1 MTLVELVLTIVKI
14 VIILGF
20 FLNMAALSVWAD
32 RRQGAMVQDRVGPN
46 RAVVYLP
53 NMVARFIV
61 LLPPA
66 ALGVGS
72 IVASFF
78 TQAPNNQA
86 QLQAFQRICLER
98 TMLNV
103 QFTVFV
109 AWLSLLVLCVTVQR
123 GGAIN
128 KAEEMFEG
136 IDPRSLFFGG
146 LGFHALGLVAMRFVT
161 TDAAIG
167 AARGT
172 GFGLGA
178 VLLMVAL
185 YATSRVP
192 EGTIPLRLAGTL
204 HAMADTLKMLWKE
217 DFVPKNADKLLH
229 SLAPMIAIFPAI
241 VVTAVL
247 PFGNDLCFAD
257 SNRNNIFEFADLGNY
272 TVQTKA
278 ACLAAKGFPVA
289 LQIADLNV
297 GILYIFAMASTGIIG
312 AAIAGWASDNKF
324 ALLGGLRAC
333 SQMVSYEVA
342 MGLALVGLFVTYD
355 SVRFG
360 DMAQWQGNNAWGIF
374 VQPIGFLLFLTA
386 LCAETKR
393 VPFDQPEGESEIVA
407 GYFLEYSGFKWGMFM
422 VGEYLEMVF
431 ASALLVALFFGGYS
445 LPFMHADGLT
455 IAIGTSTLYH
465 YKMNA
470 AAVTVISILG
480 FFGKTILVTW
490 VQVFFRW
497 TLPRFRYDQLMKLG
511 WTKLLPLAIA
521 NMMVTAVIV
530 MAVRT
535 AGPGVASWLK
545 ILADLS
551 QGLVALLTLMGF
563 VALIVG
569 LLEPVER
576 KKFLSSSA
584 ARFAAAMGGVK
595 AEPRQA

>member
-1 MTLVELVLTIVKI
+1 MNPVEIFLAVVKI
-14 VIILGF
+14 VIVLAF
-20 FLNMAALSVWAD
+20 FLNLAALGVWAD

-53 NMVARFIV
+53 NMLARFIV

-66 ALGVGS
+66 VFGVFSFWLALATSPVPR
-72 IVASFF
+72 VA
-78 TQAPNNQA
+78 
-86 QLQAFQRICLER
+86 LER
-98 TMLNV
+98 VTVNV
-103 QFTVFV
+103 QISVLV

-128 KAEEMFEG
+128 KLEELFDDV
-136 IDPRSLFFGG
+136 DPRSIFFAG
-146 LGFHALGLVAMRFVT
+146 LGVHALGLVAMRFVT
-161 TDAAIG
+161 LESAAS
-167 AARGT
+167 AARASGIA
-172 GFGLGA
+172 LGI
-178 VLLMVAL
+178 VFLVVAF
-185 YATSRVP
+185 YAMSRVP
-192 EGTIPLRLAGTL
+192 EGPIDVRLAGTL
-204 HAMADTLKMLWKE
+204 HAAADTVKMIWKE

-241 VVTAVL
+241 VVGAVI
-247 PFGNDLCFAD
+247 PFGNDLCFGD
-257 SNRNNIFEFADLGNY
+257 NGDKVFGFSDLPLLMQKVDASG
-272 TVQTKA
+272 V
-278 ACLAAKGFPVA
+278 CGGWRVP

-297 GILYIFAMASTGIIG
+297 GILYIFAMTSTGIIG

-324 ALLGGLRAC
+324 SLLGGLRAC

-342 MGLALVGLFVTYD
+342 MGLALVGLFIVYG
-355 SVRFG
+355 SVRLG
-360 DMAQWQGNNAWGIF
+360 DMAVWQGQNAWGLF
-374 VQPIGFLLFLTA
+374 VQPAGFLLFLTA

-422 VGEYLEMVF
+422 VGEYLEMCF

-445 LPFMHADGLT
+445 LPFMHPDGMT
-455 IAIGTSTLYH
+455 IAFGDTVLFQ
-465 YKMNA
+465 YKMTHV
-470 AAVTVISILG
+470 AVTVISMLA
-480 FFGKTILVTW
+480 FFGKVVLMTW

-521 NMMVTAVIV
+521 NMMITAVVV
-530 MAVRT
+530 MAVRN
-535 AGPGVASWLK
+535 AGPATASWLK
-545 ILADLS
+545 LLGDLS
-551 QGLVALLTLMGF
+551 QGLVALLTLVGF
-563 VALIVG
+563 VALVVG

-576 KKFLSSSA
+576 KKFLASSA

>member
-1 MTLVELVLTIVKI
+1 MNLVELVLTVGKIAIV
-14 VIILGF
+14 LGF
-20 FLNMAALSVWAD
+20 FLNLAALGVWAD

-53 NMVARFIV
+53 NMAARFIV

-66 ALGVGS
+66 LFGVLSIWLALQTVTPRL
-72 IVASFF
+72 A
-78 TQAPNNQA
+78 
-86 QLQAFQRICLER
+86 LER
-98 TMLNV
+98 LTVNV
-103 QFTVFV
+103 QIAVFV
-109 AWLSLLVLCVTVQR
+109 SWLSLLVLCVTVQR

-128 KAEEMFEG
+128 KLEEMFEDM
-136 IDPRSLFFGG
+136 DPRSIFFGG
-146 LGFHALGLVAMRFVT
+146 LGVHALGLVAMRLVT
-161 TDAAIG
+161 LEG
-167 AARGT
+167 AASAARAS
-172 GFGLGA
+172 GFALGA
-178 VLLMVAL
+178 VFLVVAL

-192 EGTIPLRLAGTL
+192 EGKIPLRLAGTL
-204 HAMADTLKMLWKE
+204 HAAADTVKMIWKE
-217 DFVPKNADKLLH
+217 DFVPKNADRLLH

-257 SNRNNIFEFADLGNY
+257 NGDKTFGFSDLPLLMNAVPATG
-272 TVQTKA
+272 
-278 ACLAAKGFPVA
+278 ACTGWRVP

-297 GILYIFAMASTGIIG
+297 GILYVFAMASTGIIG

-342 MGLALVGLFVTYD
+342 MGLALVGLFIVYG
-355 SVRFG
+355 SVRMG
-360 DMAQWQGNNAWGIF
+360 DMAVWQGQNAWGVF

-422 VGEYLEMVF
+422 VGEYLEMCF

-445 LPFMHADGLT
+445 LPFIHPDGMT
-455 IAIGTSTLYH
+455 IALGDHIFFQ
-465 YKMNA
+465 YKMTHL
-470 AAVTVISILG
+470 AVTLISMLG
-480 FFGKTILVTW
+480 FFGKVVLMTW

-511 WTKLLPLAIA
+511 WTKLLPLSIA
-521 NMMVTAVIV
+521 NMMVTAVVV
-530 MAVRT
+530 MAIRN
-535 AGPGVASWLK
+535 AGPATASWMKL
-545 ILADLS
+545 LMDLT
-551 QGLVALLTLMGF
+551 QGLVALLSLVGF

-576 KKFLSSSA
+576 KKFLASSA

>member
-1 MTLVELVLTIVKI
+1 MNLVELVLTVGKIAIV
-14 VIILGF
+14 LGF
-20 FLNMAALSVWAD
+20 FLNLAALGVWAD

-46 RAVVYLP
+46 RAVVHLP
-53 NMVARFIV
+53 NMLARLIV

-66 ALGVGS
+66 LFGVLSIFLALGNVTPRL
-72 IVASFF
+72 AH
-78 TQAPNNQA
+78 
-86 QLQAFQRICLER
+86 ER
-98 TMLNV
+98 ALVNV
-103 QFTVFV
+103 QLTVLV
-109 AWLSLLVLCVTVQR
+109 TWLSLLVLCVTVQR

-128 KAEEMFEG
+128 KLEEMFED
-136 IDPRSLFFGG
+136 IDPRSIFFGG
-146 LGFHALGLVAMRFVT
+146 LGLHALGLVAMRFVT
-161 TDAAIG
+161 LDGAPA
-167 AARGT
+167 AARIT
-172 GFGLGA
+172 GFVLGG
-178 VLLMVAL
+178 VFLLVGL

-192 EGTIPLRLAGTL
+192 EGSIPLRLAGTL
-204 HAMADTLKMLWKE
+204 HALADTIKMIFKE
-217 DFVPKNADKLLH
+217 DFVPKNADRLLH

-257 SNRNNIFEFADLGNY
+257 NGDKVFGFADLGNL
-272 TVQTKA
+272 VNA
-278 ACLAAKGFPVA
+278 VPASGACAGWRVP

-297 GILYIFAMASTGIIG
+297 GILYIFAMSSTGIIG

-324 ALLGGLRAC
+324 SLLGGLRAC

-342 MGLALVGLFVTYD
+342 MGLALVGLFLVYD
-355 SVRFG
+355 SVRLG
-360 DMAQWQGNNAWGIF
+360 DMAVWQGQNAWGVF
-374 VQPIGFLLFLTA
+374 VQPAGFLLFLTA

-422 VGEYLEMVF
+422 VGEYLEMCF

-445 LPFMHADGLT
+445 LPFIHPDGLR
-455 IAIGTSTLYH
+455 IAFGDAILYE
-465 YKMNA
+465 YKMTHL
-470 AAVTVISILG
+470 AVTVISVLG
-480 FFGKTILVTW
+480 FFGKVVLVTW
-490 VQVFFRW
+490 FQVFFRW

-521 NMMVTAVIV
+521 NMMLTAVV
-530 MAVRT
+530 VLAARS
-535 AGPGVASWLK
+535 AGPAVASWLK

-551 QGLVALLTLMGF
+551 QALIAVLTLAGF
-563 VALIVG
+563 VALVVG

-576 KKFLSSSA
+576 KKFLASSA

>member
-1 MTLVELVLTIVKI
+1 MSLVEIVLAVVKI
-14 VIILGF
+14 VIVLGF
-20 FLNMAALSVWAD
+20 FLNMAALGVWAD

-46 RAVVYLP
+46 RAVVHLP
-53 NMVARFIV
+53 NMLARTIV
-61 LLPPA
+61 LFPPA
-66 ALGVGS
+66 LLGVLS
-72 IVASFF
+72 IF
-78 TQAPNNQA
+78 
-86 QLQAFQRICLER
+86 LAFGIVPPRLALER
-98 TMLNV
+98 ALVNV
-103 QFTVFV
+103 QLTVLV
-109 AWLSLLVLCVTVQR
+109 LWLSVLVLCVKVQR
-123 GGAIN
+123 NGAIN
-128 KAEEMFEG
+128 KLEELFED
-136 IDPRSLFFGG
+136 IDPRSIFFGG
-146 LGFHALGLVAMRFVT
+146 LGLHALGLVAMRFVVL
-161 TDAAIG
+161 DAAQMF
-167 AARGT
+167 AEVT
-172 GFGLGA
+172 GFVLGG
-178 VLLMVAL
+178 VLLAVAL

-192 EGTIPLRLAGTL
+192 EGPIPLRLAGTL
-204 HAMADTLKMLWKE
+204 HAIADTIKMIWKE

-241 VVTAVL
+241 VVTAVI

-257 SNRNNIFEFADLGNY
+257 NGDKVFGFADLPNLMRAVPASG
-272 TVQTKA
+272 
-278 ACLAAKGFPVA
+278 ACTGWRVP

-324 ALLGGLRAC
+324 SLLGGLRAC

-342 MGLALVGLFVTYD
+342 MGLALVGLFVVYD
-355 SVRFG
+355 SVRLG
-360 DMAQWQGNNAWGIF
+360 DMALWQGNNAWGIF
-374 VQPIGFLLFLTA
+374 VQPVGFLLFLTA

-445 LPFMHADGLT
+445 LPFIHADGLK
-455 IAIGTSTLYH
+455 IAFGNTVLYD
-465 YKMNA
+465 YKMTHL
-470 AAVTVISILG
+470 AVSVISVLA

-490 VQVFFRW
+490 FQVFFRW

-521 NMMVTAVIV
+521 NMMITAVIV
-530 MAVRT
+530 LAVRT

-545 ILADLS
+545 VLADLT
-551 QGLVALLTLMGF
+551 QGLVAVLTVAGF
-563 VALIVG
+563 VALVVG

-576 KKFLSSSA
+576 KKFLASSA

>member
-1 MTLVELVLTIVKI
+1 MNLVEIVLTVAKIAIV
-14 VIILGF
+14 LGF

-53 NMVARFIV
+53 HMVARAIV

-66 ALGVGS
+66 LFGVLSIWLALGN
-72 IVASFF
+72 VA
-78 TQAPNNQA
+78 P
-86 QLQAFQRICLER
+86 RIALER
-98 TMLNV
+98 TTANI
-103 QFTVFV
+103 QIGVFV

-128 KAEEMFEG
+128 KLEEMFHD
-136 IDPRSLFFGG
+136 IDPRSIFFGG
-146 LGFHALGLVAMRFVT
+146 LGVHALGLVAMRFVT
-161 TDAAIG
+161 LEG
-167 AARGT
+167 AASAARASGIA
-172 GFGLGA
+172 LG
-178 VLLMVAL
+178 VVFLIVAL

-192 EGTIPLRLAGTL
+192 EGRIAVRLAGTL
-204 HAMADTLKMLWKE
+204 HAMADTLKMIWKE
-217 DFVPKNADKLLH
+217 DFVPKNADRLLH

-241 VVTAVL
+241 VVTAVI
-247 PFGNDLCFAD
+247 PFGSALCFAD
-257 SNRNNIFEFADLGNY
+257 NGDKVFDFKDLPLLMNALPASG
-272 TVQTKA
+272 
-278 ACLAAKGFPVA
+278 ACNGWRVP

-297 GILYIFAMASTGIIG
+297 GILYVFAMASTGIIG

-324 ALLGGLRAC
+324 SLLGGLRAC

-342 MGLALVGLFVTYD
+342 MGLSLVGMFIVYG
-355 SVRFG
+355 SVRMG
-360 DMAQWQGNNAWGIF
+360 DMAEWQGANAWGVF
-374 VQPIGFLLFLTA
+374 VQPVGFLLFLTA

-445 LPFMHADGLT
+445 LPFLHADGFF
-455 IAIGTSTLYH
+455 IEIGSFKLMDQP
-465 YKMNA
+465 YKMTHI
-470 AAVTVISILG
+470 AVTVISMLG

-535 AGPGVASWLK
+535 AGPAAAPWLK
-545 ILADLS
+545 LAADVT
-551 QGLVALLTLMGF
+551 QGLVAILTVVGF

-576 KKFLSSSA
+576 KKFLQSSA
-584 ARFAAAMGGVK
+584 ARMAAAMGGVK